1 MWKGGGRV
9 LLSDSINEL
18 KGVGDKVGDKL
29 RKLGIY
35 TLKDMIEHY
44 PREYEDRRQITP
56 LAACELDEPQNVLV
70 TVCSKPQI
78 AKKGNKILVSFRV
91 KDETSSIMVTFFG
104 QAYMR
109 NNFVMGEKY
118 LLYGKIKHKYGQ
130 LEMDSPEYQKVADPS
145 KLGTVAKITPIY
157 PTTQKLSQKVI
168 RGLIE
173 HCLNEVLPEVKD
185 PLPERIIK
193 QYHLVNKEEA
203 LRGIHF
209 PKDSEHFFEARKRL
223 VFEELFMLQ
232 LSLYQLKADF
242 ATKLMGI
249 AHDVTSELKA
259 FMASLPFELTGAQK
273 RVMREIVGDMKSPYA
288 MNRLVQGDVGSGK
301 TVIAAISLFL
311 VVKDGFQGALM
322 APTEVL
328 VVQHYEFIKGIM
340 EPFGI
345 QVGLLTGSTTAK
357 QKRELLAAIKTNEI
371 QIVVGTHALIEDNV
385 EIPNLGLVITDEQH
399 RFGVRQRLKLTE
411 KGHLPDVMVMT
422 ATPIPRTLALIL
434 YGDMDISII
443 DELPPG
449 RQPIRTNAVDSAYHP
464 RIYRFIEKQIEEGR
478 QCYIICPMVEESEKT
493 SELKNVIEY
502 TEYLKTQVFPHI
514 PIAYLHGKMKPKEKN
529 EIMAQFA
536 RAETKILVSTT
547 VIEVGVNV
555 PNATI
560 ILIENAERF
569 GLAQLHQLRGRV
581 GRGKHQSYCVLV
593 SDSKNKVTKKR
604 LKIMEEST
612 DGFVIAETD
621 LKLRGPGEFFGT
633 KQHGLPEMKI
643 ANLYTDAKVLGEVQG
658 CVKNLLAID
667 PNLGETQNNQLLQ
680 EIQARLNEQ
689 SLHNAL

>member
-1 MWKGGGRV
+1 ME
-9 LLSDSINEL
+9 LTDSIYDL
-18 KGVGDKVGDKL
+18 KGVGEKVGDKL
-29 RKLGIY
+29 AKLGIH

-44 PREYEDRRQITP
+44 PREYEDRRKITP
-56 LAACELDEPQNVLV
+56 ISECQLDESNNILAK
-70 TVCSKPQI
+70 VCSKPQLT
-78 AKKGNKILVSFRV
+78 KKGSKVLVSFRV
-91 KDETSSIMVTFFG
+91 KDESESLMITFFG
-104 QAYMR
+104 QAYMK
-109 NNFVMGEKY
+109 NNFKLGETY
-118 LLYGKIKHKYGQ
+118 LFYGKVKHKYGYH
-130 LEMDSPEYQKVADPS
+130 EMESPEYQKVNDAHH
-145 KLGTVAKITPIY
+145 LNTVAKITPIY
-157 PTTQKLSQKVI
+157 PATQKLSQKII

-173 HCLNEVLPEVKD
+173 TCLNEVLPSVED
-185 PLPERIIK
+185 HLPERIRQ
-193 QYHLVNKEEA
+193 QYDLVQKKEA
-203 LRGIHF
+203 LQGIHF
-209 PKDSEHFFEARKRL
+209 PKDSEHFFQARKRL

-242 ATKLMGI
+242 AKKLMGI
-249 AHDVTSELKA
+249 SHQITSELKA
-259 FMASLPFELTGAQK
+259 FMDKLPFELTGAQK
-273 RVMREIVGDMKSPYA
+273 RVMREIVQDMKSNYA

-311 VVKDGFQGALM
+311 AVKDGYQGALM

-328 VVQHYEFIKGIM
+328 VVQHYEFIKEIM
-340 EPFGI
+340 TPFGI
-345 QVGLLTGSTTAK
+345 EVGLLTGSTTAK
-357 QKRELLAAIKTNEI
+357 QKRMLLEGLREQRIH
-371 QIVVGTHALIEDNV
+371 IVVGTHALIEDNV

-411 KGHLPDVMVMT
+411 KGMIPDVMVMT

-449 RQPIRTNAVDSAYHP
+449 RQPIKTNAVGSDYHP
-464 RIYRFIEKQIEEGR
+464 RIYRFIEKQIAEGR
-478 QCYIICPMVEESEKT
+478 QCYIICPMVEENEKNT
-493 SELKNVIEY
+493 ELRNVIDY
-502 TEYLKTQVFPHI
+502 TEYLKTEVFTQI
-514 PIAYLHGKMKPKEKN
+514 PIAFLHGKMKPKEKN
-529 EIMAQFA
+529 EIMAAFA
-536 RAETKILVSTT
+536 RNETKILVSTT

-555 PNATI
+555 PNSTI

-581 GRGKHQSYCVLV
+581 GRGRHQSYCILV

-604 LKIMEEST
+604 LQIMEEST

-643 ANLYTDAKVLGEVQG
+643 ANLYTDAKVLKEVQG
-658 CVKNLLAID
+658 CVS
-667 PNLGETQNNQLLQ
+667 QLLKMDPSLSQQ
-680 EIQARLNEQ
+680 ENQELLNEMEARLNEQ